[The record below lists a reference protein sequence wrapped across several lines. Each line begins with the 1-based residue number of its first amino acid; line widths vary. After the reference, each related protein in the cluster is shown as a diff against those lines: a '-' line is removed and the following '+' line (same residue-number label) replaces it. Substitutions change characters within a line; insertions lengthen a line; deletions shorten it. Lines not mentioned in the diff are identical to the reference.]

1 MPSRARGAEWSWG
14 DAACLRQGR
23 FGEGARGFFPLGVF
37 VAGGIFCAQAA
48 PFRARGADGRRRWI
62 SSPSGLL
69 SLPAGPRRAPPA
81 PAQGTC
87 PLRIP
92 LAAARFPNVTTNAG
106 RLLRV
111 SRPASYSFPRSNQKR
126 NKARLPP
133 TRGAGARRSYA
144 AALVVDTI
152 DDRIESGVSV
162 SRRARSITTRRPLSF
177 V

>member
-1 MPSRARGAEWSWG
+1 MGRRCLPAARALRGRRARVFYAWCVWG
-14 DAACLRQGR
+14 KRN
-23 FGEGARGFFPLGVF
+23 FSARKP
-37 VAGGIFCAQAA
+37 
-48 PFRARGADGRRRWI
+48 PRSARGADGRRRWI

-111 SRPASYSFPRSNQKR
+111 SRPASYSLSHSNQKR